1 LVNTLYYIIL
11 FGVFGLPIWY
21 FTTSTY
27 RAPLPFN
34 EIYEISSL
42 KDIGFEISFDLVYVK
57 NDISTDELKN
67 IKDKLINEFEK
78 GMFLS
83 INLII

>member
-1 LVNTLYYIIL
+1 M
-11 FGVFGLPIWY
+11 VFGLPIWY

-42 KDIGFEISFDLVYVK
+42 NNLEFQIKFELIYIK
-57 NDISTDELKN
+57 NDISFVELNN
-67 IKDKLINEFEK
+67 IKDKLISEFSK
-78 GMFLS
+78 GILLS
-83 INLII
+83 NILIDRLQFK

>member
-1 LVNTLYYIIL
+1 MVNTLYYIIL

>member
-1 LVNTLYYIIL
+1 MLKMFT
-11 FGVFGLPIWY
+11 PI
-21 FTTSTY
+21 
-27 RAPLPFN
+27 
-34 EIYEISSL
+34 
-42 KDIGFEISFDLVYVK
+42 DLVYVK

-83 INLII
+83 INFII